1 MDSISEEIYDVIILG
16 AGISGLGT
24 AYNLL
29 RNKKISFRILEKMM
43 ELEEHGEKIPI
54 LAFAVMFLR
63 TFIHFHLP

>member
-29 RNKKISFRILEKMM
+29 RNKKISFRIL
-43 ELEEHGEKIPI
+43 
-54 LAFAVMFLR
+54 
-63 TFIHFHLP
+63 